1 MGAIFFRRCKVCNSL
16 LRFEEKNKMEVKDA
30 FCKTCRKRIKMQET
44 KDI

>member
-1 MGAIFFRRCKVCNSL
+1 MKNVFLRRCKVCDDL

-30 FCKTCRKRIKMQET
+30 FCKTCRRRKKMQET